1 LKKIAIS
8 EGVFVKLIALFSLVT
23 AITLQATIE
32 VKQHRI
38 NDNSTKIEVV
48 ITPETGQAVFKDFIT
63 LTVDHP
69 GVTLSPWASSETAQS
84 WFDASLQKEL
94 LAFTKP
100 TTLYLHATKISGA
113 DVSGATLHISYLTSH
128 AKTTKHEIVPLS
140 FAEVVIQSSSTIAEP
155 TKTLCSPSEALPTF
169 KKGWSFNNVSE
180 YLEQLITASQALWI
194 RLLLIMLL
202 GLLMSLTPC
211 IYPMIPITIGIMQGQ
226 GQKSVLKTFAHA
238 AAYSMGIATTFAL
251 LGLFAASTGAIF
263 GMLLTHPA
271 VVLVI
276 VSLMIYMALSLF
288 GFYEMRM
295 PQFLLQ
301 NNTQHRGSLLSSFA
315 FGAISGTVASP
326 CLSPGLALVLC
337 IVASI
342 GNKFI
347 GFLLLFAFGIG
358 LSIPLLIIGT
368 ASGSLGMLPRAGAWM
383 VEIKK
388 IFGFLLFG
396 MAFYYLKNIVPWD
409 IMLWMIALFTTSMGI
424 YYLLAN
430 SDHNKWWRRI
440 KNLIG
445 TASIAASVLIF
456 FEAYQTTFLP
466 ISVEQDNF
474 WLTDYETARELARK
488 KDTYLF
494 LDFWAPSCSICTAI
508 DKTLLKEKT
517 VRAALAQ
524 TVPVKIELVMNNDV
538 VARLKEKF
546 NIIGLP
552 TFLLVDPVDEKL
564 IHRWGGE
571 LYHASAEAFSSDL
584 LKLIG

>member
-1 LKKIAIS
+1 M
-8 EGVFVKLIALFSLVT
+8 KLIALFSLV
-23 AITLQATIE
+23 IATTIHAAIE
-32 VKQHRI
+32 VKQHRV
-38 NDNSTKIEVV
+38 NDHSTKLEVIV
-48 ITPETGQAVFKDFIT
+48 TPEEGKAVFKDFLS

-69 GVTLSPWASSETAQS
+69 GVTLSAWVSSEAPKT

-100 TTLYLHATKISGA
+100 TTLYLHATKSSGHDASGA
-113 DVSGATLHISYLTSH
+113 ALHISYLTSH
-128 AKTTKHEIVPLS
+128 AKAAQHEIVPLS
-140 FAEVVIQSSSTIAEP
+140 FAEVVVQSSATPPEP
-155 TKTLCSPSEALPTF
+155 TKTLCTPSEALPTLQ
-169 KKGWSFNNVSE
+169 KGWSLTNVSD
-180 YLEQLITASQALWI
+180 YLEKLITASQALWI

-226 GQKSVLKTFAHA
+226 GQKSVLRTLAHA
-238 AAYSMGIATTFAL
+238 TSYSMGIATTFAL

-276 VSLMIYMALSLF
+276 VALMVYMALSLF

-295 PQFLLQ
+295 PQFLQQ
-301 NNTQHRGSLLSSFA
+301 NNTHHKGSLLSSFI
-315 FGAISGTVASP
+315 FGAVSGTVASP

-342 GNKFI
+342 GSKFI
-347 GFLLLFAFGIG
+347 GFLLLFAFGVG

-368 ASGSLGMLPRAGAWM
+368 ASGSLGMLPQAGAWM

-409 IMLWMIALFTTSMGI
+409 IMLWLLAMFTTIIGV
-424 YYLLAN
+424 YYLMVN
-430 SDHNKWWRRI
+430 SDHNKWWRHI
-440 KNLIG
+440 KNLMG
-445 TASIAASVLIF
+445 TAAIATSVLIF

-466 ISVEQDNF
+466 VPVEQDNF
-474 WLTDYETARELARK
+474 WLTDYESAREFARK
-488 KDTYLF
+488 KDAYMF

-524 TVPVKIELVMNNDV
+524 TVPVKIELVMNNPV

-552 TFLLVDPVDEKL
+552 TFLLIDPVDEKL
-564 IHRWGGE
+564 IKRWGGE
-571 LYHASAEAFSSDL
+571 LYHASADDFSAEVL
-584 LKLIG
+584 QF